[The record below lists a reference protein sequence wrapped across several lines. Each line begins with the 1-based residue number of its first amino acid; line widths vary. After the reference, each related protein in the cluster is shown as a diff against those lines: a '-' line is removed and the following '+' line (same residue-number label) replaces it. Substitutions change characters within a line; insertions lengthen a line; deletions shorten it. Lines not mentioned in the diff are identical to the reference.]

1 MSDFYIIIIALT
13 PTYSNVEIQKNL
25 GGRTLGSFGFEVS
38 GGEGTPHLTRS
49 RRGASNAV
57 KGRIGGRGR
66 GNERRTFVP
75 KI

>member
-1 MSDFYIIIIALT
+1 MDACGQRKRGYN
-13 PTYSNVEIQKNL
+13 NVEIQKNL

-57 KGRIGGRGR
+57 KGRIGRAGKGKR
-66 GNERRTFVP
+66 E
-75 KI
+75 KDLCS